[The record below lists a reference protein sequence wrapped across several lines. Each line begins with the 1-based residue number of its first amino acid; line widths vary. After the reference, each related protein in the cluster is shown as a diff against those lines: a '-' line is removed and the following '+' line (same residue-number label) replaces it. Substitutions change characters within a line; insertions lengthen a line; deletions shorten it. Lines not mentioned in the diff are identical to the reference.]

1 MIDEVLKFLSQ
12 NKEIIMI
19 CISLISG
26 VLTIIFSFLGEKFL
40 RFKKIASVI
49 GMLPGFI
56 NEAESLPVPGYSK
69 YQFVINKVFEQFE
82 LIGINKS
89 VAAKKYIAL
98 IDSAIEQIL
107 STPQKKECRK

>member
-1 MIDEVLKFLSQ
+1 MMDDFMNFISQYKEV
-12 NKEIIMI
+12 IMI

-26 VLTIIFSFLGEKFL
+26 VLTIVFTLLGEKFL

-49 GMLPGFI
+49 GMIPGFI
-56 NEAESLPVPGYSK
+56 NEAEALDVPGCSI
-69 YQFVINKVFEQFE
+69 YQFVINKVFEQLE
-82 LIGINKS
+82 LIGISKS

-107 STPQKKECRK
+107 STRQKKECRK

>member
-1 MIDEVLKFLSQ
+1 MMDEIFKFLRE

-19 CISLISG
+19 SISLISG
-26 VLTIIFSFLGEKFL
+26 VLTIVFTLLGEKYKL
-40 RFKKIASVI
+40 YKKVVSVI

-56 NEAESLPVPGYSK
+56 NEAEALDVPGSSK
-69 YQFVINKVFEQFE
+69 YQFVINKVFEQLE
-82 LIGINKS
+82 LIGISKT